1 MKRTAGVSWLITA
14 AAVAGL
20 FLVAYPGKGAP
31 KDAKG
36 SSVGFVDLAL
46 VTDKLKQTQEWQVM
60 VKQFEDKRAQFRT
73 EMQDLTK
80 IRYLSEPERA
90 EFTNL
95 KAKAKPA
102 DSEKARIGELEGKS
116 NKMDQEFQTLAVLEK
131 PNDEQGKRLKDL
143 QTTRE
148 KALDALKDEE
158 SKRAQQLS
166 MMEAELLDKQQEK
179 VLKIVG
185 QVAQNK
191 DLEMVVDR
199 QLILFGGTDL
209 TQDVLK
215 KIGS

>member
-1 MKRTAGVSWLITA
+1 MKRTASVSWLVAA

-20 FLVAYPGKGAP
+20 FLTAYPGKGAP

-36 SSVGFVDLAL
+36 ASVGFVDLAL

-60 VKQFEDKRAQFRT
+60 VKQFEDQRAKFRT

-80 IRYLSEPERA
+80 VRYLTDQERA

-95 KAKAKPA
+95 KAKPKPS
-102 DSEKARIGELEGKS
+102 DSENARIKDLEGKS
-116 NKMDQEFQTLAVLEK
+116 NKMDQEFQTLAGLEK
-131 PNDEQGKRLKDL
+131 PTDEQGKRLKDI

-148 KALDALKDEE
+148 KALDMLKDEE
-158 SKRAQQLS
+158 QKRAQQLAQ
-166 MMEAELLDKQQEK
+166 MEADLLDKQQDK

-199 QLILFGGTDL
+199 QLILYGGQDL
-209 TQDVLK
+209 TPDVLK
-215 KIGS
+215 KIGG